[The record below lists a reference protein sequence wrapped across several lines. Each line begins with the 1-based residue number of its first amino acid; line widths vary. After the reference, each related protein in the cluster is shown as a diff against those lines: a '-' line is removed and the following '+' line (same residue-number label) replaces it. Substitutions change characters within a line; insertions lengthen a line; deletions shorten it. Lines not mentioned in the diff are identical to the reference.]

1 MSGIR
6 THDLSN
12 QAVNTY
18 ALDRAAF
25 GAGSESIGGGIIQCY
40 TSYEHSHLRQQN
52 KTDWKTSKEKHPAQW
67 QIPDTLIHFIGEKNL
82 L

>member
-6 THDLSN
+6 THNLSN

-25 GAGSESIGGGIIQCY
+25 GAGSESIGGGIIVL
-40 TSYEHSHLRQQN
+40 HKL
-52 KTDWKTSKEKHPAQW
+52 W
-67 QIPDTLIHFIGEKNL
+67 TLPFETAE
-82 L
+82 